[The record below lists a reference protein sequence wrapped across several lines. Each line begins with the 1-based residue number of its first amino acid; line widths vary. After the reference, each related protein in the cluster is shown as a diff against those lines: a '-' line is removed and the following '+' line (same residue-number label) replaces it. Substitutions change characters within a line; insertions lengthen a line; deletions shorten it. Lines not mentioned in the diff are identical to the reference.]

1 MENQLQKTETKEL
14 SRPMNGQSE
23 GPLSSDLVIPYLL
36 LSQASSDLVKERK
49 AQIGDFCRSTNG
61 EKLGGPEAPVEIIL
75 LGKPKTFWRIDQ
87 QIQNSDKWKFLKTI
101 SRGAHNEVME
111 FKFWGDKDGNEV
123 TNTVRD
129 TVPGGALLHR
139 RYKQFRLFGILPA
152 DILAEKA
159 EREKAERGEFPD
171 VSKALTPVI
180 ISLQSTSGYPC
191 GKDIETFNTKAASF
205 NMPLWKFVL
214 QFTCS
219 LEQKGDD
226 TFYQWKLIGTNP
238 AKSVPK
244 EDLKVVEKW
253 ANLVHQRGDQ
263 LKTDESAENQ
273 TGEGSSVNSAVSQER
288 VAEVC

>member
-1 MENQLQKTETKEL
+1 MENQLQTTGIKDLANQT
-14 SRPMNGQSE
+14 SRAE

-49 AQIGDFCRSTNG
+49 SQIGDFCRSTNG

-75 LGKPKTFWRIDQ
+75 LGKAKTFWRIDQ
-87 QIQNSDKWKFLKTI
+87 QVPNSDKWKFLKTLP
-101 SRGAHNEVME
+101 RGAHNEVME
-111 FKFWGDKDGNEV
+111 FKFWGDKDGVEV
-123 TNTVRD
+123 ANNVRD

-152 DILAEKA
+152 DIQAEKE
-159 EREKAERGEFPD
+159 ERAKLERGEFPD

-191 GKDIETFNTKAASF
+191 GKDIETFTTKASSF
-205 NMPLWKFVL
+205 GMPLWKFVL
-214 QFTCS
+214 QFTCN

-238 AKSVPK
+238 PKPVAK
-244 EDLKVVEKW
+244 EDLAVVQKW
-253 ANLVHQRGDQ
+253 AELVSTRGDT

-273 TGEGSSVNSAVSQER
+273 VGEGGNVNAASQER